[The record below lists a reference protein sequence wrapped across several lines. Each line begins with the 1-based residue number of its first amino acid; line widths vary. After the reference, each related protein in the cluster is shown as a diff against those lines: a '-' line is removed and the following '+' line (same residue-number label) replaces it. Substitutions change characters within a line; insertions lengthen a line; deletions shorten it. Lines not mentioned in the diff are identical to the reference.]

1 MRSGSEKVTLA
12 RFTKP
17 LNPLHKTQVL
27 EAGIIQG
34 KVWTFIIT
42 VDWNLHS
49 NLESICFI
57 IKNKKKFND
66 DIIYM
71 SVQ

>member
-17 LNPLHKTQVL
+17 LNPLHKTQWIIEL
-27 EAGIIQG
+27 EARIIQG

-57 IKNKKKFND
+57 IKEKKKL
-66 DIIYM
+66 
-71 SVQ
+71 

>member
-12 RFTKP
+12 RFTK
-17 LNPLHKTQVL
+17 QRIIEL
-27 EAGIIQG
+27 EARIIQG

-42 VDWNLHS
+42 EDWNLHS

-57 IKNKKKFND
+57 IKNKKKL
-66 DIIYM
+66 
-71 SVQ
+71 

>member
-12 RFTKP
+12 RFTKS
-17 LNPLHKTQVL
+17 LNPLHKTQGIIEL
-27 EAGIIQG
+27 EARIIQG

-57 IKNKKKFND
+57 IKNKKKF
-66 DIIYM
+66 
-71 SVQ
+71 

>member
-12 RFTKP
+12 RFAKP
-17 LNPLHKTQVL
+17 LNPLHKTQGTIEL
-27 EAGIIQG
+27 EARIIQG

-57 IKNKKKFND
+57 IKNKKKF
-66 DIIYM
+66 
-71 SVQ
+71 